1 MPNED
6 QAHQAADEQTV
17 DNGASPD
24 AKPASTAL
32 VPLVETAQWSAPHH
46 QPSPPNAIFVT
57 HLIATKEQAP
67 QTRNLRRATA
77 FDADSAYKAN
87 QHRVE
92 GTGIRPRQT
101 V

>member
-6 QAHQAADEQTV
+6 QAHQAADDDAATE
-17 DNGASPD
+17 

-32 VPLVETAQWSAPHH
+32 VPLVETAQWSEQHH
-46 QPSPPNAIFVT
+46 QPAPPNAIFVT

-67 QTRNLRRATA
+67 QTRSLRRATA
-77 FDADSAYKAN
+77 FDANSAYKEN

-92 GTGIRPRQT
+92 GIGIRPRQT